1 MWFLSTG
8 LLPTQQLASLH
19 SNGSTRKRKRGPAR
33 QESQS
38 FCNLIS
44 LVISP
49 HFCYFLFVRS
59 TSPGSAYTQG
69 IEITK
74 GHKYHETEIIRNL
87 LRCGLLWQTHQA
99 VLGEAAS
106 ALSTIPEKKKKC
118 PTSINSLPPGET
130 IEDEHSIHALWYPP
144 MGPINSEWVS
154 SGQTLSLGSGEKWA
168 GKHLSKWKETSGIR
182 NKQLPILTILHLYH
196 DVYFT

>member
-8 LLPTQQLASLH
+8 LLPTQQLASLQ

-106 ALSTIPEKKKKC
+106 ALSTIPEKKKKKC

-154 SGQTLSLGSGEKWA
+154 SGQTLSLGLIREWREMGRK
-168 GKHLSKWKETSGIR
+168 TSFQMERNIR
-182 NKQLPILTILHLYH
+182 NKE
-196 DVYFT
+196 